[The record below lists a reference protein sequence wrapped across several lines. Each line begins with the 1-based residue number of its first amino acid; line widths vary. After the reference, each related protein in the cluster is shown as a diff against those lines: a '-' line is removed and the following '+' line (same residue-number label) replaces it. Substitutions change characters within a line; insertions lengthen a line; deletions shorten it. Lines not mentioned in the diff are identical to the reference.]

1 MMIPYLR
8 KCKSFGIDLG
18 MSIQQVRGWFIWM
31 HGLSC
36 SKEVP
41 SLRINCK
48 QAEKKLKEK
57 KRKNMQMSK
66 KKKKEKKRS
75 YKVKEG
81 TKERKGSGS
90 WKNEVVKGRMC

>member
-8 KCKSFGIDLG
+8 KCKSFGIYLG

-57 KRKNMQMSK
+57 KNMQMSK

>member
-57 KRKNMQMSK
+57 KKEKYANV
-66 KKKKEKKRS
+66 KKEK
-75 YKVKEG
+75 
-81 TKERKGSGS
+81 ERKKEKLQS
-90 WKNEVVKGRMC
+90 EGRY

>member
-57 KRKNMQMSK
+57 KICKCQKRKRK
-66 KKKKEKKRS
+66 KKRS